1 MIETLLK
8 FTLLVLDMETTKVWS
23 KNWNHYNVIGVCCNN
38 TTGHLIVIINNV
50 KFIIILSSF

>member
-23 KNWNHYNVIGVCCNN
+23 KNWNHYNAIGVCCNN
-38 TTGHLIVIINNV
+38 TTGHLIVIIKNV